1 MAIMVRTTSKWL
13 ESMIKTRRK
22 VLEISQYAEIGI
34 DDFFR
39 MPSIRTIELALSGS
53 SENEGL
59 QRKITRRRLGEK
71 IFALSLPAC
80 PCACVFLPPTRGG
93 GCGVTPSLSNYDQ
106 AYGRPAR
113 PGAPVHASAP
123 PFFICERWLAV
134 RRSWRGMSYAF
145 SSPRGIIIFH
155 SLTQQ
160 SSRRRHDTG
169 HRRRQQR
176 HRHRRA
182 RCEDSDT
189 RTCCHP

>member
-1 MAIMVRTTSKWL
+1 MAIMVRATSKWL

-59 QRKITRRRLGEK
+59 QRKITRRRLREK
-71 IFALSLPAC
+71 IFALSLPFS
-80 PCACVFLPPTRGG
+80 PSNTRRRLRRDTFLVELR
-93 GCGVTPSLSNYDQ
+93 PSLWPPCPS
-106 AYGRPAR
+106 GR
-113 PGAPVHASAP
+113 APVHASAP

-145 SSPRGIIIFH
+145 SSPRGITIFH

-189 RTCCHP
+189 DMLP